1 MFFWTEI
8 YALLLPKC
16 LSAQASEKMQ
26 GLRQP
31 EPSCLTVL
39 FLEAR
44 VWWWVLR
51 RYGAA
56 CKSLG
61 CCGAVMVSCAFNDQ
75 LKAIAAKKACAHPP
89 RYHILHGVDAY
100 YSEGLGFLPGFC
112 WCTAP
117 SQKKGVGFETL
128 KSSIQLRSSMCI
140 VALIAKFTGIAAR
153 TGNTWPPENAT
164 ARPIGWHVPFPP
176 FFFRHAFNSFSMC
189 GLKCQDQILMEME
202 ECSLETKNASL
213 HSIS

>member
-1 MFFWTEI
+1 MSVCTGIGKNARIKTTWALMFDCAFFGS
-8 YALLLPKC
+8 PC
-16 LSAQASEKMQ
+16 LVVGIAS
-26 GLRQP
+26 LRC
-31 EPSCLTVL
+31 CLQI
-39 FLEAR
+39 A
-44 VWWWVLR
+44 WVLR
-51 RYGAA
+51 
-56 CKSLG
+56 
-61 CCGAVMVSCAFNDQ
+61 AVMVSCAFNDQ

-100 YSEGLGFLPGFC
+100 FSEGLGFLPGFC